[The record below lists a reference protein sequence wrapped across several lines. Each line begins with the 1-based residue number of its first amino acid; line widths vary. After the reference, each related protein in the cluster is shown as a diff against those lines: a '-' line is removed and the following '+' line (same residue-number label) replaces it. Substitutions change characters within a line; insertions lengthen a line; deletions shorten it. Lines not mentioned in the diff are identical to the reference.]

1 VCRKKRKEHSRL
13 ERGEAMDDSAPPPK
27 MDEIEG
33 GGGAGG
39 GDWYLGSDGMAGNS
53 FPAFPFPRDIL
64 SCTPAS
70 SASMLLSMD
79 STAFF
84 DLHAGFPS
92 SSTTAPALPA
102 FHDFGSSI
110 PFDDPAAQFLGAPA
124 QPAAVD
130 GQKGGFLLTPA
141 PALSC
146 GSIMG
151 WDDDDDIDQS
161 LDTSS
166 MAITASLENNAAG
179 PAAAGGGGGAGRGKK
194 KGMPAKNLMAE
205 RRRRKKLND
214 RLYMLRSVVPKI
226 SKVTNGLSTV
236 FLSYSLCLLHGL
248 YRTTFFTVTVS
259 QFSGANSIR
268 DISCLSLLGLIV
280 GSCARCF

>member
-1 VCRKKRKEHSRL
+1 
-13 ERGEAMDDSAPPPK
+13 MDNSAPPPK
-27 MDEIEG
+27 MDEIKG

-64 SCTPAS
+64 SSTAAS

-79 STAFF
+79 SAAFF

-110 PFDDPAAQFLGAPA
+110 PFDDPAQFLGAPP
-124 QPAAVD
+124 QPD
-130 GQKGGFLLTPA
+130 GQKGGFLMTPA

-151 WDDDDDIDQS
+151 WDDDDDDIDQS
-161 LDTSS
+161 LDASS

-179 PAAAGGGGGAGRGKK
+179 QAAGGGGGAGRGKK